1 MKIVKFLLLNK
12 KVNELQKG
20 IVIEKDGKERFVL
33 I

>member
-20 IVIEKDGKERFVL
+20 IVIEKEGKERFVL